1 MKRVLVCLLA
11 LMLADLPAF
20 GGLFSETSA
29 VAEAETAPPVLSGG
43 RLEGEGFASAEE
55 AVTAYLQAMKEN
67 DVAGMLST
75 FAIETYVDN
84 LDARAYLARNGTF
97 GSSSQAAL
105 AATDP
110 YMRQIA
116 VASRYAD
123 LADGFWYQYI
133 TAAWPEEYGEYES
146 SRALLLSD
154 NAAVEEFLSLMDA
167 AEFSTFLQE
176 MDLTGFVSP
185 ATFSEYYQIPGNMKV
200 IASMAEAYGC
210 DELADVVAC
219 VESGG
224 EEYYQFMYCAR
235 YGNLWYNLSLGGYAA
250 NFLGVYDFFSG
261 GLVPV
266 SALVTE

>member
-1 MKRVLVCLLA
+1 MKRLLVCLAALTLA
-11 LMLADLPAF
+11 VLPAF
-20 GGLFSETSA
+20 GGLSSKADA
-29 VAEAETAPPVLSGG
+29 VAEGGTAPAVLSSG

-55 AVTAYLQAMKEN
+55 AVAAYLQAMKEN

-75 FAIETYVDN
+75 FAIETYVDS
-84 LDARAYLARNGTF
+84 LDARAYLARNGSF

-123 LADGFWYQYI
+123 LADGLWYQYI
-133 TAAWPEEYGEYES
+133 AAAWPEEYGEYES
-146 SRALLLSD
+146 SRALTLSD
-154 NAAVEEFLSLMDA
+154 DAAVEEFLSLMDA
-167 AEFSTFLQE
+167 AEFSAFLQGV
-176 MDLTGFVSP
+176 DLTGFVSP
-185 ATFSEYYQIPGNMKV
+185 AAFSEYYQSPGNMNA

-224 EEYYQFMYCAR
+224 EEYYQFMHCAR

-250 NFLGVYDFFSG
+250 NFLGVYDFYNG
-261 GLVPV
+261 GFVPA
-266 SALVTE
+266 SALAAG